1 MEAIVTK
8 RPKKLKDLPETVPL
22 FPLAGAL
29 LLPGL
34 QRPLQIFEQ
43 RYVNLVDHVLGGN
56 RLVGLI
62 QPENADEESPQG
74 RDVPLRRVGAL
85 GYLSQ
90 FEELSD
96 ARYII
101 SLEGICRFDLADE
114 LNVDTSFRQGKINA
128 SAYAADFQPA
138 TGENAV
144 DRTRFISMM
153 QNYADFAELDFDWDE
168 IEQTTTADL
177 VNMCCM
183 LSPYGAAEKQVLLE
197 AASLR
202 ERAETL
208 IALAELEMAHAA
220 SGTVL
225 Q

>member
-1 MEAIVTK
+1 MTK
-8 RPKKLKDLPETVPL
+8 RPKKPADLPETVPI
-22 FPLAGAL
+22 FPLTGAL

-43 RYVNLVDHVLGGN
+43 RYVDMIDHVLAGN
-56 RLVGLI
+56 RLIGLI
-62 QPENADEESPQG
+62 QPESDEEESPEG
-74 RDVPLRRVGAL
+74 RDVPLRQIGAL

-96 ARYII
+96 ARYIV
-101 SLEGICRFDLADE
+101 SLEGVCRFDLVE
-114 LNVDTSFRQGKINA
+114 EVHVDTSFRQGRI
-128 SAYAADFQPA
+128 SAANFRADFQPE
-138 TGENAV
+138 TGESAV
-144 DRTRFISMM
+144 DRPRFVAMM
-153 QNYADFAELDFDWDE
+153 QNYAEFAELDFDWDE
-168 IEQTTTADL
+168 IEQTATADL

-183 LSPYGAAEKQVLLE
+183 LAPYGAAEKQLLLE
-197 AASLR
+197 ADSLR

>member
-1 MEAIVTK
+1 MSK
-8 RPKKLKDLPETVPL
+8 RPKHLKNVPDTVPV
-22 FPLAGAL
+22 FPLNGAL

-43 RYVNLVDHVLGGN
+43 RYIDMIDYALSGD

-62 QPENADEESPQG
+62 QPERSDEESPEG
-74 RDVPLRRVGAL
+74 RDIALRRVGAL
-85 GYLSQ
+85 GYLTQ

-96 ARYII
+96 GRYII
-101 SLEGICRFDLADE
+101 SLEGICRFNLVAE
-114 LNVDTSFRQGKINA
+114 APVDTSFRQARIDAGTFA
-128 SAYAADFQPA
+128 SDFQPA
-138 TGENAV
+138 SGENAV
-144 DRTRFISMM
+144 DRPRFIAMM
-153 QNYADFAELDFDWDE
+153 HSYAEFADLDFDWDE
-168 IEQTTTADL
+168 IEQTATADL

-197 AASLR
+197 ARSLQ

-220 SGTVL
+220 AGTVL

>member
-1 MEAIVTK
+1 MTK
-8 RPKKLKDLPETVPL
+8 RPKQIKDLPVTVPL
-22 FPLAGAL
+22 FPLTGAL

-34 QRPLQIFEQ
+34 QRPLQIFER
-43 RYVNLVDHVLGGN
+43 RYVDLIDHILGGN

-62 QPENADEESPQG
+62 QPEQSDEESPQG
-74 RDVPLRRVGAL
+74 RDVALRKIGAL

-90 FEELSD
+90 FEEVSEG
-96 ARYII
+96 RYIV
-101 SLEGICRFDLADE
+101 SLEGICRFNLLAE
-114 LNVDTSFRQGKINA
+114 AQVDTIFRQGEINA
-128 SAYAADFQPA
+128 SEFSADFQPT
-138 TGENAV
+138 TGESAV
-144 DRTRFISMM
+144 DRSRFIVMM
-153 QNYADFAELDFDWDE
+153 QNYAEFADLDFDWDE
-168 IEQTTTADL
+168 IEQTSTADL

-197 AASLR
+197 AGSLR

-220 SGTVL
+220 AGTVL

>member
-1 MEAIVTK
+1 MTK
-8 RPKKLKDLPETVPL
+8 RPKHLKDVPRTVPL
-22 FPLAGAL
+22 FPLTGAL

-43 RYVNLVDHVLGGN
+43 RYVDLIDHVLGGN
-56 RLVGLI
+56 RLIGLI
-62 QPENADEESPQG
+62 QPEQSEEESPQG

-90 FEELSD
+90 FEEVSD
-96 ARYII
+96 ARYIV
-101 SLEGICRFDLADE
+101 SLEGICRFTLEAE
-114 LNVDTSFRQGKINA
+114 LDVDTAFRQGEINV
-128 SAYAADFQPA
+128 STFSADFQPSE
-138 TGENAV
+138 GENAV
-144 DRTRFISMM
+144 DRPRFVSMM
-153 QNYADFAELDFDWDE
+153 QNYAEFAELDFDWDE
-168 IEQTTTADL
+168 IEQTSTADL

-197 AASLR
+197 AGSLR